1 MYNIFFTK
9 RNKQKRPTKAS
20 DYGRRHNGMAES
32 TVTADSKL
40 TSSDTRRRIWAIVG
54 ASSGNLVEWFDFY
67 VYSFCSLYF
76 AHIFFPSG
84 NTTTQLLQT
93 AGVFAAGFL
102 MRPIGGWLFG
112 RIADKHGRKK
122 SMLLSVCMM
131 CFGSLVIACLPGYET
146 IGTWAPA
153 LLLLA
158 RLFQGLSVGGEYGT
172 SATYM
177 SEVAV
182 EGRKGFYASFQYV
195 TLIGGQLLA
204 LLVVVVLQHTMEDA
218 ALREWGWRI
227 PFALGAVLAVVA
239 LWLRRQ
245 LDETSQQETRA
256 LKEAGSLK
264 GLWRNRRA
272 FIMVLGFTAA
282 GSLCFY
288 TFTTYMQKY
297 LVNTAGMHANVASG
311 IMTAALFVFML
322 IQPLIGAAASN
333 TNADWYCRMAQEN
346 PGVDVPVYGVPINTR
361 EALGVLHF
369 KGFIIDD
376 SVLYSGASLNDVYL
390 HQHDKYRY
398 DRYHLIRNRKM
409 SDIMF
414 EWVTQNIMNGRGVN
428 RLDDVNRPKSPEIK
442 NDIRLFR
449 QELRDAAYHFQGD
462 ADNDQLSV
470 TPLVGLGK
478 SSLLNKTI
486 FHLMP
491 CAEQKLT
498 ICTPYF
504 NLPAILVRNIIQLLR
519 EGKKVEIIVGDKT
532 ANDFYIPED
541 EPFKIIGALPYL
553 YEINL
558 RRFLSRLQY
567 YVNTDQ
573 LVVRLWKDDDNTYHL
588 KGMWVD
594 DKWMLITGNNLN
606 PRAWRLDLE
615 NAILIHDPQLEL
627 APQREKELELIREHT
642 TIVKHYRDLQSIA
655 DYPVKV
661 RKLIRRLRRIRI
673 DRLISRIL

>member
-1 MYNIFFTK
+1 
-9 RNKQKRPTKAS
+9 
-20 DYGRRHNGMAES
+20 MAES

-322 IQPLIGAAASN
+322 IQPLFRFFGNHFYRSYSLSIAERIFALCRFWSSDVRP
-333 TNADWYCRMAQEN
+333 ADSEF
-346 PGVDVPVYGVPINTR
+346 
-361 EALGVLHF
+361 L
-369 KGFIIDD
+369 
-376 SVLYSGASLNDVYL
+376 
-390 HQHDKYRY
+390 
-398 DRYHLIRNRKM
+398 
-409 SDIMF
+409 
-414 EWVTQNIMNGRGVN
+414 
-428 RLDDVNRPKSPEIK
+428 
-442 NDIRLFR
+442 
-449 QELRDAAYHFQGD
+449 
-462 ADNDQLSV
+462 
-470 TPLVGLGK
+470 
-478 SSLLNKTI
+478 
-486 FHLMP
+486 
-491 CAEQKLT
+491 
-498 ICTPYF
+498 YF
-504 NLPAILVRNIIQLLR
+504 NQWNT
-519 EGKKVEIIVGDKT
+519 EG
-532 ANDFYIPED
+532 
-541 EPFKIIGALPYL
+541 
-553 YEINL
+553 
-558 RRFLSRLQY
+558 
-567 YVNTDQ
+567 
-573 LVVRLWKDDDNTYHL
+573 
-588 KGMWVD
+588 
-594 DKWMLITGNNLN
+594 
-606 PRAWRLDLE
+606 
-615 NAILIHDPQLEL
+615 
-627 APQREKELELIREHT
+627 
-642 TIVKHYRDLQSIA
+642 
-655 DYPVKV
+655 
-661 RKLIRRLRRIRI
+661 
-673 DRLISRIL
+673 